1 MKDDNKKPEAVK
13 FSVEALKESKTFKAH
28 ADILDSVLDG
38 ERTYTKDDALN
49 AIKTFKERRV

>member
-13 FSVEALKESKTFKAH
+13 FTVEALKESKTFKND
-28 ADILDSVLDG
+28 ADILDCMLDTTK
-38 ERTYTKDDALN
+38 TYTKSEVLN